1 MGEKHEAL
9 AVSEKTE
16 ETQMVLQVDTFPS
29 SFWTVS
35 SHLAG
40 VRVTAACMR
49 WYLDATGLPE
59 GHLFF
64 SGIALQPFSQRL
76 QPLFG
81 SI

>member
-1 MGEKHEAL
+1 MLSTGCFFFSSCYYISVMGEKHEAL

-49 WYLDATGLPE
+49 
-59 GHLFF
+59 
-64 SGIALQPFSQRL
+64 
-76 QPLFG
+76 
-81 SI
+81 